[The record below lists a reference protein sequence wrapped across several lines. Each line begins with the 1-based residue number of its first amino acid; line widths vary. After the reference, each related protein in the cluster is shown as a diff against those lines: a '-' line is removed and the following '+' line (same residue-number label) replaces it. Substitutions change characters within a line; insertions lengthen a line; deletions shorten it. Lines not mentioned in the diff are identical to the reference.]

1 MTLTFFFLFSQSTSF
16 GIVLFA
22 ANELA
27 SRIHFALQASLQN
40 GTIHGGG
47 GGNMMMMQQQQQQQQ
62 QGMGNMGMVQ
72 VVPVN
77 NNMDISSWGKEPGGP
92 Y

>member
-1 MTLTFFFLFSQSTSF
+1 MTLTFDTTHSFSYFLNLHLHSTLF

-47 GGNMMMMQQQQQQQQ
+47 GGNMMMMQQQQ
-62 QGMGNMGMVQ
+62 GMGNMGMVN
-72 VVPVN
+72 VSVPN
-77 NNMDISSWGKEPGGP
+77 SLFL
-92 Y
+92 